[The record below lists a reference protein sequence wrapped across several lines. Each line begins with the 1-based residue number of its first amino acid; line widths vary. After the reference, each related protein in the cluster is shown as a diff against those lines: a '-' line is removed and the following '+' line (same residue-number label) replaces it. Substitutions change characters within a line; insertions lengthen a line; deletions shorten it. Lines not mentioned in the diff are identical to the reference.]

1 MTEKNS
7 PKPKPTPKPKPSAP
21 KKVEAPVIY
30 DAVLDE
36 HTAAQHAELDA
47 ALVADTDV
55 QEKVADVVVEEV
67 EEEVVVAAPVVEV
80 VEQKSSSAPKSAYAV
95 VSGKDKDDVRLSSIV
110 FENIKAKKS
119 LSVHHLQRRLNEWG
133 YASAYLDRDGWYGT
147 LTRDAVY
154 AFQKDHG
161 LTVGTLDL
169 ATLNAIFEGDNNVRV
184 LP

>member
-1 MTEKNS
+1 MTEKKS
-7 PKPKPTPKPKPSAP
+7 PKPKPSAP

-36 HTAAQHAELDA
+36 HTAEQHAELDA
-47 ALVADTDV
+47 ALVADMDV
-55 QEKVADVVVEEV
+55 HEKVADVVA
-67 EEEVVVAAPVVEV
+67 EEEVIAAPAVEV
-80 VEQKSSSAPKSAYAV
+80 VEKKASSAPKSAYSV

-154 AFQKDHG
+154 EFQKDHG
-161 LTVGTLDL
+161 LNVGTLDL

-184 LP
+184 SP